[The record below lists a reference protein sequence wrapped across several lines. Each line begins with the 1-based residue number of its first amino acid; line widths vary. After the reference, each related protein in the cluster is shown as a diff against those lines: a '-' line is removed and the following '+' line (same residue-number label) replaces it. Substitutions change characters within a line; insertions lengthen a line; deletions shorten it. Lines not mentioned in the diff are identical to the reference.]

1 MTKKHADIIV
11 IIIRDSAAITPLSF
25 VGNSSTY
32 EAKAKGG
39 GAAGATT
46 GRRPA
51 KGEGKS
57 GSARWIPCHCLGEW
71 W

>member
-11 IIIRDSAAITPLSF
+11 LVIIRDAIAPLSF

-32 EAKAKGG
+32 GANAKGG

-57 GSARWIPCHCLGEW
+57 GSARWIPCHCLGGW
-71 W
+71 

>member
-1 MTKKHADIIV
+1 MTKKYAKIIIV
-11 IIIRDSAAITPLSF
+11 LIIIRDRAAITPLPLRF

-39 GAAGATT
+39 TT

-51 KGEGKS
+51 QQEGKS
-57 GSARWIPCHCLGEW
+57 GSARWIPCHCLGGW